1 MKLIR
6 LLFFAFVVASMP
18 VIAFSAPP
26 ETPAQVVENLHA
38 ALLGAME
45 EAKRIGYEG
54 RYARLAPVIRKTFD
68 LPLIARIVVG
78 RYWRTFNNEQK
89 AKFLEAFERLCIATY
104 AYRFDGYSGEQFRL
118 VSENESRRGRIIVNS
133 LLIKPD
139 GEKVELDYTL
149 DRRNNRWKVI
159 NVTAN
164 GISDL
169 SVKRSDYTTFL
180 KRNGFDA
187 LLNKLDEKIS
197 SYSEKKDFP

>member
-54 RYARLAPVIRKTFD
+54 RYARLASVIRKTFD